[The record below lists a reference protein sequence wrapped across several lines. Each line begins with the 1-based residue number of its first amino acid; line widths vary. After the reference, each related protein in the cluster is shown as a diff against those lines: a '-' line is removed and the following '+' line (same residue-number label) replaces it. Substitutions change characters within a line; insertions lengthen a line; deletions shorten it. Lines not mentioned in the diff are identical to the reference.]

1 VWGNLKS
8 ELFAPGVSDDG
19 YLGATKAMLLAYAVN
34 APAVVVKMYDSG
46 KSNGKE
52 KFSAAWCLE
61 LLRHVVTNGGIDLT
75 ENERVKFIQGD
86 AVAELRQMKED
97 GDGMVVA
104 YGEEIGAL
112 LLDNGLA
119 DEITVTTVPVLIG
132 GGEKALECGLN
143 DGRAWI
149 VRSNKVLVDGKMR
162 TVYGKV

>member
-1 VWGNLKS
+1 MKQISLHVYQSIDGCP
-8 ELFAPGVSDDG
+8 APSDKHFDAAVDASSCVLIDEET
-19 YLGATKAMLLAYAVN
+19 YLRIYMNHLGWPITA
-34 APAVVVKMYDSG
+34 
-46 KSNGKE
+46 KE
-52 KFSAAWCLE
+52 TL
-61 LLRHVVTNGGIDLT
+61 VVTNGGID
-75 ENERVKFIQGD
+75 
-86 AVAELRQMKED
+86 LRQMKED

>member
-1 VWGNLKS
+1 MKQISLHVYQSIDGCP
-8 ELFAPGVSDDG
+8 APSDKHFDAAVDASSCVLIDEET
-19 YLGATKAMLLAYAVN
+19 YLRIYMNHLGWPITA
-34 APAVVVKMYDSG
+34 
-46 KSNGKE
+46 KE
-52 KFSAAWCLE
+52 TL
-61 LLRHVVTNGGIDLT
+61 VVTNGGIDLT

-86 AVAELRQMKED
+86 
-97 GDGMVVA
+97 DGMVVA

>member
-1 VWGNLKS
+1 MKQITLHVYQSIDGC
-8 ELFAPGVSDDG
+8 PVRSDASGCVLIDEET
-19 YLGATKAMLLAYAVN
+19 YLRIYLNHLGWPLTE
-34 APAVVVKMYDSG
+34 
-46 KSNGKE
+46 KE
-52 KFSAAWCLE
+52 TL
-61 LLRHVVTNGGIDLT
+61 VVTDGCIDLT
-75 ENERVKFIQGD
+75 EKERVRFVTGD
-86 AVAELRQMKED
+86 AAAELRGIKAD
-97 GDGMVVA
+97 GEGTVTA
-104 YGEEIGAL
+104 YGAETGAL

>member
-1 VWGNLKS
+1 MPPISIFSIIAGS
-8 ELFAPGVSDDG
+8 SAP
-19 YLGATKAMLLAYAVN
+19 LAT
-34 APAVVVKMYDSG
+34 
-46 KSNGKE
+46 
-52 KFSAAWCLE
+52 
-61 LLRHVVTNGGIDLT
+61 
-75 ENERVKFIQGD
+75 
-86 AVAELRQMKED
+86 
-97 GDGMVVA
+97 VA

>member
-1 VWGNLKS
+1 MKQITLHVYQSIDGCP
-8 ELFAPGVSDDG
+8 APSDKYFD
-19 YLGATKAMLLAYAVN
+19 AAVN
-34 APAVVVKMYDSG
+34 ASSCVLIDEETYLRIYMNHLGWPITA
-46 KSNGKE
+46 KE
-52 KFSAAWCLE
+52 TL
-61 LLRHVVTNGGIDLT
+61 VVTNGGIDLT

-143 DGRAWI
+143 DGSAWI
-149 VRSNKVLVDGKMR
+149 VRSNNVLLDGKMR

>member
-1 VWGNLKS
+1 MRSADVA
-8 ELFAPGVSDDG
+8 FVHVAHADRADD
-19 YLGATKAMLLAYAVN
+19 
-34 APAVVVKMYDSG
+34 
-46 KSNGKE
+46 E
-52 KFSAAWCLE
+52 C
-61 LLRHVVTNGGIDLT
+61 
-75 ENERVKFIQGD
+75 
-86 AVAELRQMKED
+86 

>member
-1 VWGNLKS
+1 MKQITLHVYQS
-8 ELFAPGVSDDG
+8 IDG
-19 YLGATKAMLLAYAVN
+19 CPVIADKCFN
-34 APAVVVKMYDSG
+34 AVVDACAYVLIDEETYLRIYLNDLDWPLEA
-46 KSNGKE
+46 KE
-52 KFSAAWCLE
+52 TL
-61 LLRHVVTNGGIDLT
+61 VVTNGCIDLT
-75 ENERVKFIQGD
+75 ETERVRFVRGN
-86 AVAELRQMKED
+86 VVTELQRIKEN